1 MLRRCARTNEGFRQ
15 LLLLSW
21 PVSHNTISLKDRTGT
36 GESDRLLERTNTRMI
51 HAAPLRPN
59 KRRISTVITSE
70 LARQPQHNL
79 PQRSDRHWRI
89 RPLVGTNQHEDDPC
103 CAAAPEQTK
112 EGKTPVF
119 RRTNSEHAT
128 IGSICL

>member
-1 MLRRCARTNEGFRQ
+1 ME
-15 LLLLSW
+15 
-21 PVSHNTISLKDRTGT
+21 
-36 GESDRLLERTNTRMI
+36 MI
-51 HAAPLRPN
+51 HAVESKPVVVKGVIQQVNSASEHLTGCSLGPGFMEMIHAVESKPVVVKGVIQQVN
-59 KRRISTVITSE
+59 ECKRLVSTVITSE

-112 EGKTPVF
+112 EGKT
-119 RRTNSEHAT
+119 R
-128 IGSICL
+128 

>member
-1 MLRRCARTNEGFRQ
+1 MNSHAWFRQ

-59 KRRISTVITSE
+59 KRRKGKLPHADEQIANMLQS
-70 LARQPQHNL
+70 ARFVWAVSQ
-79 PQRSDRHWRI
+79 I
-89 RPLVGTNQHEDDPC
+89 RALSQFKERPTKTRLTIRTCVMLLLRVALFAGPHVQTRTPDP
-103 CAAAPEQTK
+103 
-112 EGKTPVF
+112 
-119 RRTNSEHAT
+119 
-128 IGSICL
+128 

>member
-1 MLRRCARTNEGFRQ
+1 MIPGRADYWRKIAIGRVVSVIAWFRQ

-59 KRRISTVITSE
+59 KRRKGKLPYAGEQIANMLQS
-70 LARQPQHNL
+70 ARFVWAV
-79 PQRSDRHWRI
+79 S
-89 RPLVGTNQHEDDPC
+89 
-103 CAAAPEQTK
+103 
-112 EGKTPVF
+112 
-119 RRTNSEHAT
+119 
-128 IGSICL
+128 